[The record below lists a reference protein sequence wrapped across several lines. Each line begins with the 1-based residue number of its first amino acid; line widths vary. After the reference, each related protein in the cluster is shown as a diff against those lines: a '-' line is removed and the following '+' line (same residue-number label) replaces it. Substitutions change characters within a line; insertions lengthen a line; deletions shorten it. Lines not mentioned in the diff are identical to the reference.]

1 MCLSVTK
8 WIHLNN
14 GDRGIK
20 FLFKRIFKQLRP
32 GGCLILET
40 QNFKSYKKR
49 KRLTPQITEN
59 YNNITFRPNQFKEYL
74 LGEEIGFSEFYQM
87 GTPDHSSQGF
97 KRPIEV
103 YIKAAPIN
111 VPES

>member
-14 GDRGIK
+14 GDKGIK
-20 FLFKRIFKQLRP
+20 LLFQRIFKQLRP

-40 QNFKSYKKR
+40 QNFKSYNKR
-49 KRLTPQITEN
+49 KKLTPQITEN
-59 YNNITFRPNQFKEYL
+59 YKNIVFQPNQFKEYL
-74 LGEEIGFSEFYQM
+74 LGDEIGFKEFNEM
-87 GTPDHSSQGF
+87 GTPNHVKQGF

-103 YIKAAPIN
+103 YVKAAEII
-111 VPES
+111 